1 VARSA
6 TSVATRGTDWL
17 TAGLGL
23 LRDGGELSLTI
34 DRLCQA
40 LHRTKGAFY
49 HHFGD
54 LGAYQD
60 RLLEH
65 WEALNTAAPIAAA
78 ERAPRPD
85 QRRSELTRAVAR
97 LDLRVEQAVRAWAL
111 RDARARRALVRVDQR
126 RVQYLASLSSKRPSR
141 RALLLARLDYA
152 TYLGAQQLLPSLS
165 ARDAKELEQALR
177 SDRKSDGARGGSAHG

>member
-34 DRLCQA
+34 ERLCQA
-40 LHRTKGAFY
+40 LQRTKGAFY
-49 HHFGD
+49 HHFED
-54 LGAYQD
+54 LGTYQD

-78 ERAPRPD
+78 ERAPSPAE
-85 QRRSELTRAVAR
+85 RRSELTRAVAR

-126 RVQYLASLSSKRPSR
+126 RVEYLASLASKRPTR

-165 ARDAKELEQALR
+165 ARDAKELAQALHG
-177 SDRKSDGARGGSAHG
+177 DRKSAGARRGQ